1 MRYST
6 QWQLAMLHNYYSTGD
21 EVLSIFD
28 TPDQDGSGR
37 ITVEGGT
44 GGAMRYHAWQKQER
58 FKGRFGV
65 DAWLGNAGTSW
76 MGWGLSNEGYW
87 EDGELPM
94 YDDTIGLGALFG
106 IPARMSPYTVQQA
119 ADATS
124 DQLMADPVF
133 RHNPEAKLV
142 APNLMR
148 PDLDELLAK
157 GVPALSGPVGSRST
171 SAAPLT
177 RNQNLNGRTGGAS
190 WPRGGSGRWSGWRH
204 SDIRD
209 VALPFVLPVFE
220 RILSET
226 TQ

>member
-76 MGWGLSNEGYW
+76 MGWGLETFGNWTNGTP
-87 EDGELPM
+87 PM
-94 YDDTIGLGALFG
+94 YELGDPAL
-106 IPARMSPYTVQQA
+106 PYVTHVRTTRYTSAQA
-119 ADATS
+119 GAAIDS
-124 DQLMADPVF
+124 QLASDPVF
-133 RHNPEAKLV
+133 RHD
-142 APNLMR
+142 LMVGI
-148 PDLDELLAK
+148 PSGNMSDADKVFHLAR
-157 GVPALSGPVGSRST
+157 GVPALSGPAGSHSFRDEIQVKNRDMDFLKT
-171 SAAPLT
+171 SPA
-177 RNQNLNGRTGGAS
+177 
-190 WPRGGSGRWSGWRH
+190 WPRAGEQDFQGWRH
-204 SDIRD
+204 SDIKD